1 MDSMVSV
8 PSVYLKKM
16 DTSMSTKVT
25 PPVSIIFRGSD
36 DPGHYVWS
44 PFVTKL
50 EFRLRL
56 AGIPYRIGAGN
67 PWLGPKGKIPY
78 VELAAD
84 TGAGPTMLGDSTLIT
99 KHLIESSALDDLNG
113 GLTSAEKT
121 RDLAIRAL
129 LEDKLYFYHMRECWL
144 DNYYVQRDKALASV
158 PFPMRILIGQSVHR
172 KVKRTLYGQ
181 GAGRY
186 TDAEIDAFRTEI
198 WSSLN
203 DMLSGVRAY
212 AQSSTVNQ
220 EGNSEVAMGREPFWC
235 LGGEE
240 PTEADV
246 TLLAL
251 SQVGWLLRGT
261 SLLI

>member
-1 MDSMVSV
+1 
-8 PSVYLKKM
+8 
-16 DTSMSTKVT
+16 
-25 PPVSIIFRGSD
+25 
-36 DPGHYVWS
+36 
-44 PFVTKL
+44 
-50 EFRLRL
+50 
-56 AGIPYRIGAGN
+56 
-67 PWLGPKGKIPY
+67 
-78 VELAAD
+78 
-84 TGAGPTMLGDSTLIT
+84 
-99 KHLIESSALDDLNG
+99 
-113 GLTSAEKT
+113 
-121 RDLAIRAL
+121 
-129 LEDKLYFYHMRECWL
+129 
-144 DNYYVQRDKALASV
+144 
-158 PFPMRILIGQSVHR
+158 MRILIGQSVHR

-246 TLLAL
+246 TLFSFVASGLVAARYVTPYLIVGSRPSRKSVRHHEQILEADPYLCHSTPGTRLLLLSFPAL
-251 SQVGWLLRGT
+251 MDYAGRIHDRFFPDYEKWPYAERLSGAKL
-261 SLLI
+261 

>member
-1 MDSMVSV
+1 MVSV

-129 LEDKLYFYHMRECWL
+129 LEDKLYFYHVRTVAFF
-144 DNYYVQRDKALASV
+144 VQRHHGRFVDAAV
-158 PFPMRILIGQSVHR
+158 RCAN
-172 KVKRTLYGQ
+172 
-181 GAGRY
+181 AGSITITSNVTKPWPPYR
-186 TDAEIDAFRTEI
+186 
-198 WSSLN
+198 SLCV
-203 DMLSGVRAY
+203 S
-212 AQSSTVNQ
+212 
-220 EGNSEVAMGREPFWC
+220 
-235 LGGEE
+235 
-240 PTEADV
+240 
-246 TLLAL
+246 
-251 SQVGWLLRGT
+251 
-261 SLLI
+261 